1 MYGQGAKQTK
11 SREKEKESSRSI
23 MAVNSIMSEEEIIAR
38 LKVLEDDPTMKS
50 ESVYSPTATAW
61 PDSRL
66 PFIES
71 HLVYLRAHKNVNPE
85 HYISNLALMIKKR

>member
-1 MYGQGAKQTK
+1 MPTV
-11 SREKEKESSRSI
+11 ST
-23 MAVNSIMSEEEIIAR
+23 MTEEEIITR

-50 ESVYSPTATAW
+50 ESIYSPAASEW

-66 PFIES
+66 PFIER
-71 HLVYLRAHKNVNPE
+71 HLAYLRTHKTVNPE